1 MYSLEEAKTEIA
13 LKKTAIQIINEM
25 EKYDSSS
32 NEYFEFPRY
41 KKFVSGLYDVN
52 YNPIFTLLRAQ
63 EKKIAYMS
71 EGYHKL
77 DEERVY
83 VFEFKNNR
91 YFGAKYL
98 VVLTQFDTFSIV
110 KNMLIVMVCII
121 AITFFLSL
129 LILRNFAKPFRH
141 INTTLDT
148 FIKDSMHEINTP
160 LSIININIDMY
171 NEKFA
176 HNKYFSR
183 IKSAS
188 KILSNIYND
197 MNYLIK
203 ENTINK
209 APKSRIDFSAF
220 VKKSIDYFQ
229 DIAQLKEIQLVQH
242 IQNGI
247 YIEFVP
253 TKLQKIIDNTLSN
266 AIKYGKEEGEVIIVL
281 EQIEEKIIL
290 SIEDFGMGIKEPQKI
305 FSRYYREDETKG
317 GFGIGLNIVNKIVND
332 EHVAVNVHSKL
343 GVGTKFEYLFSLDK
357 SNA

>member
-1 MYSLEEAKTEIA
+1 
-13 LKKTAIQIINEM
+13 
-25 EKYDSSS
+25 
-32 NEYFEFPRY
+32 
-41 KKFVSGLYDVN
+41 
-52 YNPIFTLLRAQ
+52 
-63 EKKIAYMS
+63 
-71 EGYHKL
+71 
-77 DEERVY
+77 
-83 VFEFKNNR
+83 
-91 YFGAKYL
+91 
-98 VVLTQFDTFSIV
+98 
-110 KNMLIVMVCII
+110 
-121 AITFFLSL
+121 
-129 LILRNFAKPFRH
+129 
-141 INTTLDT
+141 
-148 FIKDSMHEINTP
+148 
-160 LSIININIDMY
+160 
-171 NEKFA
+171 
-176 HNKYFSR
+176 
-183 IKSAS
+183 
-188 KILSNIYND
+188 

-332 EHVAVNVHSKL
+332 EHIAVNVYSKL
-343 GVGTKFEYLFSLDK
+343 GVGTKFEYIFSLDK